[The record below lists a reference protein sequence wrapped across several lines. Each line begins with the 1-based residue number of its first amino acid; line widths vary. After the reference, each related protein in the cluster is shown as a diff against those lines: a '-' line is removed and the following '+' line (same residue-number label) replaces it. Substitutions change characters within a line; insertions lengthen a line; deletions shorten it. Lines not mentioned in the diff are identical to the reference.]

1 MFSKLIGAAT
11 LAASLTTFAS
21 IASAQEKI
29 ETKDCVYAQRHSTS
43 TIGDVWLCPNGKN
56 YKQDMVAGNWVWVV
70 GKKGVS
76 DFCIHDDD
84 EKAWLCTNSK
94 YSKIIRGNEAP
105 KIQVGAGK

>member
-1 MFSKLIGAAT
+1 
-11 LAASLTTFAS
+11 
-21 IASAQEKI
+21 
-29 ETKDCVYAQRHSTS
+29 
-43 TIGDVWLCPNGKN
+43 
-56 YKQDMVAGNWVWVV
+56 MVAGNWVWVV